1 LQVEQ
6 DRAGI
11 VLGQLAFDLPYQPL
25 AFLDIGFGGLPFDQL
40 VDLGIVPSAV
50 RKRITTKVVASLTEL

>member
-40 VDLGIVPSAV
+40 VDLGIAV
-50 RKRITTKVVASLTEL
+50 AGVVALCTADIVLV